1 MLWQKNPD
9 LQLCKIFNEKTDDGR
24 NMSEYSRLLNK
35 MINSITKTKKE
46 DEQMKIFTD
55 EVMENII
62 AYNVNDFEL
71 MHFLVIEKA

>member
-1 MLWQKNPD
+1 
-9 LQLCKIFNEKTDDGR
+9 
-24 NMSEYSRLLNK
+24 MSEYSRLLNK